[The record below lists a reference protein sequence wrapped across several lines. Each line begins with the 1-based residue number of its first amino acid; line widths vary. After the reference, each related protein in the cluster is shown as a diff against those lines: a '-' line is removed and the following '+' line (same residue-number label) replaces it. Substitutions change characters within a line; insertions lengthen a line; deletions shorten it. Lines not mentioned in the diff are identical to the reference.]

1 MYDIV
6 VEPNEVNNECYINIM
21 FKFKVVIM
29 LVLHIFVNSKL
40 TSNKTNY

>member
-6 VEPNEVNNECYINIM
+6 VESDINIM

-29 LVLHIFVNSKL
+29 LVLHIFENSKL